1 MELSECFNSFQ
12 SGVISLLGLTLFS
25 LYTGYVFGQD
35 SILKQLKKYQ
45 DNRRQQITSVDEL
58 REFEQLPDWYT
69 N

>member
-1 MELSECFNSFQ
+1 MELSECFSSLQ
-12 SGVISLLGLTLFS
+12 SGIISLIGLTILS

>member
-1 MELSECFNSFQ
+1 MELTACFNSIQ
-12 SGVISLLGLTLFS
+12 SGVISLLGLTLLS

-35 SILKQLKKYQ
+35 SILKQFKKFR

-58 REFEQLPDWYT
+58 RSFEQLPDWYT